1 MANEKSLKESLLAAS
16 PFLIKVVEIIL
27 GLTSI
32 CLIISPYSSRLH
44 TSTGRAGFVYSALS
58 GAVLVDLLIVVS
70 HFLQQKIPKK
80 PSLIVSCWYGVML
93 AIAAGI
99 IFSDWRALQ
108 FALQVRPSK
117 NRMDL
122 MISSA
127 VTATLTSV
135 TFFADFVLTFRYG

>member
-16 PFLIKVVEIIL
+16 PFLIKVVEIVL

-32 CLIISPYSSRLH
+32 CLLVSPYSSRLH

-80 PSLIVSCWYGVML
+80 PCLIVSCWYGLML
-93 AIAAGI
+93 AVAASV

-127 VTATLTSV
+127 VTAGLTSI
-135 TFFADFVLTFRYG
+135 TFFADFVLTFKYG

>member
-80 PSLIVSCWYGVML
+80 PVSPN
-93 AIAAGI
+93 I
-99 IFSDWRALQ
+99 
-108 FALQVRPSK
+108 
-117 NRMDL
+117 
-122 MISSA
+122 
-127 VTATLTSV
+127 LTTHHIGYQKDNELSIRKWDNIDV
-135 TFFADFVLTFRYG
+135 I